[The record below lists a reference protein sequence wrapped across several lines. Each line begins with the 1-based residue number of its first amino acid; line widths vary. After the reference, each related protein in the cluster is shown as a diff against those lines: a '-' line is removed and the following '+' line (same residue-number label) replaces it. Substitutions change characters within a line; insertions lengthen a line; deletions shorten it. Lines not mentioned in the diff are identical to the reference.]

1 MERHSPDPPAPA
13 PDGARRGLVWDLPVR
28 LFHWLLA
35 LTMLGAWATHE
46 LGVRYMEWHMRL
58 GYLALGLVLFRIG
71 WGIFGTRHARFGA
84 FLAGPK
90 AVAAYARD
98 WIRGR
103 VETRAGH
110 NPLGGWAIVAMLAS
124 VAVQAISGLF
134 NSDDI
139 LTTGP
144 WRPAVSE
151 AFADRMSALHSVNF
165 DLLTGLIALHLTAI
179 CAYWLRYRINLL
191 LPMLTG
197 RKEAEPGAVIVSQ
210 RLGIAMAV
218 VIVAAS
224 LVAALIMMAPEPD
237 PAELFF

>member
-1 MERHSPDPPAPA
+1 MDRRPPDPTAQAGP
-13 PDGARRGLVWDLPVR
+13 RKGLVWDLPVR
-28 LFHWLLA
+28 LFHWLLT
-35 LTMLGAWATHE
+35 LTVLGSWATHE

-58 GYLALGLVLFRIG
+58 GYVALGLVVFRIG
-71 WGIFGTRHARFGA
+71 WGFFGTRHAQFAA

-90 AVAAYARD
+90 TVATYARD
-98 WIRGR
+98 WFGGR
-103 VETRAGH
+103 VKTRAGH

-124 VAVQAISGLF
+124 VAVQAVSGLF

-151 AFADRMSALHSVNF
+151 AFADRMAALHSVNF
-165 DLLTGLIALHLTAI
+165 DLLTGLIALHLIAVS
-179 CAYWLRYRINLL
+179 AYWLRFRINLL

-197 RKEAEPGAVIVSQ
+197 RKEAEPGSYIVSQ
-210 RLGIAMAV
+210 RLGIALAV
-218 VIVAAS
+218 VIVAAL
-224 LVAALIMMAPEPD
+224 LVAALIMIAPEPD